1 MRYARTKEH
10 NVKNLKKLMEA
21 HAGFSAALE
30 SIKGSGEEE
39 LETLA
44 REGQEIA
51 GHRIQWAL
59 CYTPTAPEAAEARL
73 LVAKNRIEELEAEY
87 DRRSDRGLDTFETSE
102 ELAKLRAEVY
112 QTDVAA

>member
-1 MRYARTKEH
+1 MQ
-10 NVKNLKKLMEA
+10 NLKQLMAA
-21 HAGFSAALE
+21 HSGFSAALE
-30 SIKGSGEEE
+30 AVKGSGEEE
-39 LETLA
+39 LKTLA

-87 DRRSDRGLDTFETSE
+87 DRRSDRGLDTFETSD
-102 ELAKLRAEVY
+102 ELAKLRAEVS
-112 QTDVAA
+112 QTKVAA